1 MPDTYQQY
9 QESDGNRKLSEVEE
23 LYYKLQGT
31 FGGKA
36 PWGNLDFH
44 AQSVFVSS
52 VNNIRAICS
61 LGG

>member
-1 MPDTYQQY
+1 MSDTFNQYQQE
-9 QESDGNRKLSEVEE
+9 QRNLSEVEQ

-36 PWGNLDFH
+36 PWSNLDLH

-61 LGG
+61 L